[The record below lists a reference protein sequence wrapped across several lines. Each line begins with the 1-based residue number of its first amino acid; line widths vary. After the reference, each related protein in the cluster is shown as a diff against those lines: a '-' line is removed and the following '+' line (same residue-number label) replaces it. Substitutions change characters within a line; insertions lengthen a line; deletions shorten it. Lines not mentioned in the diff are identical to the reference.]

1 MVSTDNENRRR
12 TRALALAERY
22 PASRQ
27 ILEFY
32 AALIGFDSDWPTLRA
47 RLLEIAPEPMQRAA
61 ALQQQ
66 PEGIFLKILSRRNHP
81 AKAQSPKKN
90 ECPNCGSLPQCG
102 VLREEGQGHSLFL
115 VCSLCTH
122 EWNFSRSHCPA
133 CLMVDEKLLGFYTA
147 EQFPHVQ
154 TLLCEHCRSYLHI
167 VHCGMD
173 PQAIPDIDELACTP
187 LDIWAIDQGYTK
199 LVPNLAG
206 L

>member
-12 TRALALAERY
+12 ARALALADRY

-47 RLLEIAPEPMQRAA
+47 RLLEIAPEPIQRAA

-66 PEGIFLKILSRRNHP
+66 PEGIFLRILCRHNP
-81 AKAQSPKKN
+81 TKAQSPEKN

-102 VLREEGQGHSLFL
+102 ALREEGQGHSLFL
-115 VCSLCTH
+115 VCSVCTH
-122 EWNFSRSHCPA
+122 EWNFPRSECPA
-133 CLMVDEKLLGFYTA
+133 CLMTDEKLLGFYTA

-154 TLLCEHCRSYLHI
+154 TLLCETCRSYLHI
-167 VHCGMD
+167 IHCGVD
-173 PQAIPDIDELACTP
+173 PQSIPDVDELACTP
-187 LDIWAIDQGYTK
+187 LDIWAMEQGYTK